1 MKQPEKELKLCNL
14 NYSMQSSQKLFNPQL
29 LLTDYNI
36 CNENDD
42 INKQFKTI
50 KIEKINKVKKRHKIM
65 VNSNASKNYHNIA
78 IKNLVPNL
86 SKTPGIYRT
95 NNSKDKI
102 NDIKYNK
109 INKKS
114 LISNERNLGIS
125 HNNKLLPCSTNNK
138 DIKDF
143 KLKLKK
149 KKETDSTD
157 INSNKNQNDR
167 MNRNLNL
174 TLTNFSS
181 LGGTEYIIDNI
192 NKSPEQNGQSVAN
205 QINDENVIKKRYVNL
220 TKNIMNKKMKNDM
233 NLKEVNYNFNC
244 NNSVTNNDST
254 LSNKNTTNT
263 SIQFY
268 RRNHQKINLSSSSSQ
283 FHGNS
288 IKRNHNISNE
298 KKLDILKHNMN
309 EQINDITN
317 NYNKI
322 KNISDVDVI
331 KKNELVFD
339 VIQNSFFKF
348 TALLKE
354 QKEKEVALEIIQKL
368 NEFLKKQDNLMNK
381 IISKYDDLNKK
392 IKEYKEKEK
401 FYEKE
406 NMLLVEKIDNLQKLI
421 EEKEKEIKNNEFKM
435 KKSRINL
442 FENGYKDESI
452 YNDKDTDTE
461 NDNYNGSD
469 NNSHKSEDDSS
480 VNSEELESI
489 RFFDKIIMKKH
500 CFSKANIPELEIK
513 QILINDE
520 IENKQKGKL
529 NFNKIKND
537 KIFRNRN
544 KINKYNE
551 TYNGLGKKEN
561 KSSKVITYKKIVDN
575 KEKKI
580 KK

>member
-1 MKQPEKELKLCNL
+1 MKQPEKELKLSNL

-36 CNENDD
+36 YNENDD

-50 KIEKINKVKKRHKIM
+50 KIENINKVKKRHKIM

-78 IKNLVPNL
+78 IKNIVPNL

-109 INKKS
+109 INKKR
-114 LISNERNLGIS
+114 LIQNERNLDIS

-138 DIKDF
+138 EIKDF
-143 KLKLKK
+143 KLKMKK
-149 KKETDSTD
+149 KKKTDSKD
-157 INSNKNQNDR
+157 INSNKNQNAQ

-181 LGGTEYIIDNI
+181 LCGKEYTIDNI
-192 NKSPEQNGQSVAN
+192 NKSVEQNDHSVEN
-205 QINDENVIKKRYVNL
+205 QINDEIFIKKRYGNI
-220 TKNIMNKKMKNDM
+220 TKNIMNKKMINDM
-233 NLKEVNYNFNC
+233 NLNDANYNFNC
-244 NNSVTNNDST
+244 NNSVTNNNSI

-263 SIQFY
+263 TTQFH
-268 RRNHQKINLSSSSSQ
+268 RRKHQKINLSSSSSQ

-288 IKRNHNISNE
+288 IKQSHKISNE
-298 KKLDILKHNMN
+298 KKLDILKNNMN
-309 EQINDITN
+309 DQINDIN
-317 NYNKI
+317 NNHNKI
-322 KNISDVDVI
+322 KNISNIDAF

-339 VIQNSFFKF
+339 IIQNSFIKF
-348 TALLKE
+348 TSLLKE

-368 NEFLKKQDNLMNK
+368 NEFLKKQENLMNN
-381 IISKYDDLNKK
+381 IIKKYDDLNEK
-392 IKEYKEKEK
+392 IKDFKEKEK

-406 NMLLVEKIDNLQKLI
+406 NMLLADKIDNLQKII
-421 EEKEKEIKNNEFKM
+421 EGMEKEIKNNEFKM
-435 KKSRINL
+435 KESRINL

-452 YNDKDTDTE
+452 YNEKD
-461 NDNYNGSD
+461 NDND
-469 NNSHKSEDDSS
+469 NDNDNISHKSEDSSS

-513 QILINDE
+513 QIKLINEE
-520 IENKQKGKL
+520 IEDKEKEKL
-529 NFNKIKND
+529 NLKIKNN

-544 KINKYNE
+544 KVNKYKE
-551 TYNGLGKKEN
+551 TFNGLGKKEN
-561 KSSKVITYKKIVDN
+561 KSTKVIGYKKIVDN
-575 KEKKI
+575 KKKI

>member
-1 MKQPEKELKLCNL
+1 MKQPEKELKLSNL

-36 CNENDD
+36 YNENDD

-50 KIEKINKVKKRHKIM
+50 KIENINKVKKRHKIM

-78 IKNLVPNL
+78 IKNIVPNL

-109 INKKS
+109 INKKR
-114 LISNERNLGIS
+114 LIQNERNLDIS

-138 DIKDF
+138 EIKDF
-143 KLKLKK
+143 KLKMKK
-149 KKETDSTD
+149 KKKTDSKD
-157 INSNKNQNDR
+157 INSNKNQNAQ

-181 LGGTEYIIDNI
+181 LCGKEYTIDNI
-192 NKSPEQNGQSVAN
+192 NKSVEQNDHSVEN
-205 QINDENVIKKRYVNL
+205 QINDEIFIKKRYGNI
-220 TKNIMNKKMKNDM
+220 TKNIMNKKMINDM
-233 NLKEVNYNFNC
+233 NLNDANYNFNC
-244 NNSVTNNDST
+244 NNSVTNNNSI

-263 SIQFY
+263 TTQFH
-268 RRNHQKINLSSSSSQ
+268 RRKHQKINLSSSSSQ

-288 IKRNHNISNE
+288 IKQSHKISNE
-298 KKLDILKHNMN
+298 KKLDILKNNMN
-309 EQINDITN
+309 DQINDIN
-317 NYNKI
+317 NNHNKI
-322 KNISDVDVI
+322 KNISNIDAF

-339 VIQNSFFKF
+339 IIQNSFIKF
-348 TALLKE
+348 TSLLKE

-368 NEFLKKQDNLMNK
+368 NEFLKKQENLMNN
-381 IISKYDDLNKK
+381 IIKKYDDLNEK
-392 IKEYKEKEK
+392 IKDFKEKEK

-406 NMLLVEKIDNLQKLI
+406 NMLLVDKIDNLQKII
-421 EEKEKEIKNNEFKM
+421 EGMEKEIKNNEFKM
-435 KKSRINL
+435 KESRINL

-452 YNDKDTDTE
+452 YNEKD
-461 NDNYNGSD
+461 NDND
-469 NNSHKSEDDSS
+469 NDNISHKSEDSSS

-513 QILINDE
+513 QIKLINEE
-520 IENKQKGKL
+520 IEDKEKEKL
-529 NFNKIKND
+529 NLKIKNN

-544 KINKYNE
+544 KVNKYKE
-551 TYNGLGKKEN
+551 TFNGLGKKEN
-561 KSSKVITYKKIVDN
+561 KSTKVIGYKKIVDN
-575 KEKKI
+575 KKKI